1 MAEQDTSGAWADET
15 AGLVPQ
21 GGTASDTLEP
31 VDGEF
36 TVAASGEWQ
45 NLPDAVD
52 DDLMVINM
60 GPQHPSTHGVLR
72 MLLTM
77 DGEQIVDNQP
87 VIGYLHTG
95 IEKNAEYRPWVQGVT
110 FVTRMDYLAP
120 FHNELAY
127 CLAVEKLLG
136 ITDDIPERASAIRVI
151 MTEINRITSHQVALA
166 TGGME
171 LGALSA
177 MIYGFREREGL
188 LDIFEFVTGLRMNH
202 AYIRPGG
209 LAQDVPENFVERV
222 SEVIDALPGKID
234 ELEDLLTQNPI
245 WKERNVGVGVLTSEQ
260 CFDLGITGP
269 VLRSSGIAH
278 DLRKTQPYCGIEQYD
293 FDVPTTDTADAYG
306 RFLIRIQEMRESV
319 KIVQQ
324 AVKSLP
330 GGPVM
335 VADKKIAWPAQLALG
350 PDGLGNAKSYIGK
363 IMGQSME
370 ALIHH
375 FKLVTEGFAV
385 PEGTV
390 YQAVESP
397 RGELGYHVTSSGM
410 NKPYRVHVREPSFV
424 HIGAIPAS
432 TRGLQIADVIA
443 AVASLDPVMGGVDR

>member
-1 MAEQDTSGAWADET
+1 M
-15 AGLVPQ
+15 
-21 GGTASDTLEP
+21 SDQRSTLEP

-36 TVAASGEWQ
+36 TVAAPGEWQ

-77 DGEQIVDNQP
+77 DGEVIVDNQP

-110 FVTRMDYLAP
+110 FVTRMDYLSP
-120 FHNELAY
+120 FFNELAY

-136 ITDDIPERASAIRVI
+136 ITDEVPERAQVIRVI
-151 MTEINRITSHQVALA
+151 LTELNRITSHQVALA
-166 TGGME
+166 TGGLE

-177 MIYGFREREGL
+177 MIYGFREREDL

-202 AYIRPGG
+202 AFIRPGG
-209 LAQDVPENFVERV
+209 IAQDLPEHFVERV
-222 SEVIDALPGKID
+222 TEVIDALPGKID
-234 ELEDLLTQNPI
+234 ELEDLLTHNPI
-245 WKERNVGVGVLTSEQ
+245 WVERNTGVGILTAEQ
-260 CFDLGITGP
+260 CLDLGVTGP
-269 VLRSSGIAH
+269 VLRSAGIAH
-278 DLRKTQPYCGIEQYD
+278 DLRRLEPYCGIDQYD
-293 FDVPTTDTADAYG
+293 FEVPTVDTCDAYG
-306 RFLIRIQEMRESV
+306 RFLIRVREMRESI
-319 KIVQQ
+319 KIVKQ
-324 AVKSLP
+324 AVAALP

-335 VADKKIAWPAQLALG
+335 VADRKIAWPAQLALG
-350 PDGLGNAKSYIGK
+350 PDGLGNAESYIGK

-375 FKLVTEGFAV
+375 FKLVTEGFDV
-385 PEGTV
+385 PAGQV

-397 RGELGYHVTSSGM
+397 RGELGYHVTSDGG
-410 NKPYRVHVREPSFV
+410 NKPYRLRVRDPSFV
-424 HIGAIPAS
+424 HIGTIPTI
-432 TRGLQIADVIA
+432 TRGLLIADVIA